1 MIHELLIYLRAKDGP
16 RAIDFYKQA
25 FGATEIF
32 PLTEPDSR
40 LGHNL
45 MEGSPPSN
53 ASMVSC
59 L

>member
-1 MIHELLIYLRAKDGP
+1 MIHEVFIYLRVKDGTK
-16 RAIDFYKQA
+16 AIDFCKQA

-32 PLTEPDSR
+32 RLTEPDGR